1 MFQDKYPRETHVQD
15 KPIIDKA
22 IIDQRNPFFLRETH
36 VQDKYPR
43 ETHYESHFESHFDII
58 LLRSVGSFVLMA
70 KRKRFDSPSRF
81 LRELSIANQEQEEN
95 QEEEKDTVKDFRY

>member
-1 MFQDKYPRETHVQD
+1 MF
-15 KPIIDKA
+15 
-22 IIDQRNPFFLRETH
+22 
-36 VQDKYPR
+36 QDKYPR